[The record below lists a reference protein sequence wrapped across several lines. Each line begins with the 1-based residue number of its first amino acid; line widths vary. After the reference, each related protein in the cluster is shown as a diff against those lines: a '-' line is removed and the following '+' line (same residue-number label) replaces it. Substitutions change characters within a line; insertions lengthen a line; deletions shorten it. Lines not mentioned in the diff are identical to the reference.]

1 MSASIF
7 TKIIDGEIP
16 SDFIYEDEHC
26 IAIHDINPQAP
37 VHALVIPRKP
47 IRMLVDAEPED
58 QALLGHLMLAANK
71 VALELGVGEGFRL
84 VINNGE
90 SVGMT
95 YFTCTCTSWAGVPTP
110 KAKHGLSAHHRDDQ

>member
-1 MSASIF
+1 MSDSIF
-7 TKIIDGEIP
+7 TKIINGEIP
-16 SDFIYEDEHC
+16 SEFIYEDEHC

-47 IRMLVDAEPED
+47 VRMLVDAESED
-58 QALLGHLMLAANK
+58 QELLGHLMLVASK
-71 VALELGVGEGFRL
+71 VAKQLGVEEGFRL

-95 YFTCTCTSWAGVPTP
+95 IYHLHLHVIGGRTFAEQNMG
-110 KAKHGLSAHHRDDQ
+110 

>member
-7 TKIIDGEIP
+7 TRIIDGEIP

-58 QALLGHLMLAANK
+58 HC
-71 VALELGVGEGFRL
+71 
-84 VINNGE
+84 
-90 SVGMT
+90 S
-95 YFTCTCTSWAGVPTP
+95 P
-110 KAKHGLSAHHRDDQ
+110 